1 MPHLTL
7 EYTDNLAPF
16 DAKVALRAMNLV
28 LLACGQFEEADIKSR
43 AQRLDDYVIGSLL
56 LPRGFVHVQLDML
69 DGRSLA
75 MRRQLAGDLL
85 NALRQSGNWPTH
97 LDVQCSVDV
106 QEMSRSSYAKTAIV
120 AALATS

>member
-16 DAKVALRAMNLV
+16 DARVALLAMNRV
-28 LLACGQFEEADIKSR
+28 LLASGQFEEADIKSR
-43 AQRLDDYVIGSLL
+43 ALRLDSYVIGTLA
-56 LPRGFVHVQLDML
+56 LPRGFVHVELAML

-75 MRRQLAGDLL
+75 MRRQLAADLL
-85 NALRQSGNWPTH
+85 KALRQSGDWPPRI
-97 LDVQCSVDV
+97 DVQCSVDI
-106 QEMSRSSYAKTAIV
+106 QEMNRSSYAKTAIV